1 MLELAAFL
9 DLPRFPD
16 ITGSCFLHPDML
28 CIKYLMEANLP
39 GKYFPKPELIK
50 FFLVYETLAKRLELL
65 L

>member
-16 ITGSCFLHPDML
+16 ITDSCFLHPDML
-28 CIKYLMEANLP
+28 CMKYLMEANLP

-50 FFLVYETLAKRLELL
+50 FFFGLL
-65 L
+65 NASKKT